1 MRMSGMVAISGLLT
15 GLQLLSGQTLMAP
28 PGTAV
33 HLVNDDMAM
42 LESQTSRKDLPCE
55 VKPVD
60 ASLGFDLRFHAGYD
74 VKIPLKELTGEENR
88 LRMIFRV
95 TPQAAPDRR
104 MYFTQNFRVPHID
117 EDAGGD
123 STLSGTFDIGEGKYH
138 IDFLM
143 KDRDER
149 VCTFFWDETAEL
161 SGRDKEIQLA
171 IAANTPEAA
180 LTEQFK
186 EDPPVQRTSAPL
198 LNVKVLVNF
207 GPQNQ
212 NSSALRPSDTLALV
226 TMLRRI
232 TREPRIGKFSM
243 AAFNIQSQKVI
254 YRQSSSDRIDFPA
267 LGHAVDAIEPGLL
280 DVHLL
285 ANKRSEVEFLTGFI
299 KEELTGRD
307 HPDALIFV
315 GPKYTVT
322 EGSPES
328 ELKSAE
334 TSTMDYPVFYLNF
347 NTAPQ
352 NIPWRDS
359 VGRAVRFFGG
369 KEYAVTRPRDLWF
382 SVTEI
387 VNRIVESKARADRS
401 GPRQVR

>member
-1 MRMSGMVAISGLLT
+1 MVVSLGLLS
-15 GLQLLSGQTLMAP
+15 GLQLPLWGQTLLAP
-28 PGTAV
+28 LGSAV

-42 LESQTSRKDLPCE
+42 LESQTARKDLPCE
-55 VKPVD
+55 VKPVN

-74 VKIPLKELTGEENR
+74 VKIPLKELAGEENR
-88 LRMIFRV
+88 LTMIFRV

-104 MYFTQNFRVPHID
+104 VYFSHNFRVPHID
-117 EDAGGD
+117 ENAGGET
-123 STLSGTFDIGEGKYH
+123 TLSGSFDIGEGKYH

-149 VCTFFWDETAEL
+149 VCTHFWDETAEL

-171 IAANTPEAA
+171 IAGNTPEA
-180 LTEQFK
+180 TSMEQFK
-186 EDPPVQRTSAPL
+186 EDPPVQRTSGPS

-232 TREPRIGKFSM
+232 TREPRIGKFSI

-267 LGHAVDAIEPGLL
+267 LGRAVEAIEPGLL
-280 DVHLL
+280 DVRLL

-307 HPDALIFV
+307 RPDALIFV

-322 EGSPES
+322 EGSPEN

-334 TSTMDYPVFYLNF
+334 AMDYPVFYLNF
-347 NTAPQ
+347 NSSPQ
-352 NIPWRDS
+352 DIPWRDS

-369 KEYAVTRPRDLWF
+369 KEYPVSRPRDLWF

-387 VNRIVESKARADRS
+387 VNRIVESKAGAASVR
-401 GPRQVR
+401 PRQVR